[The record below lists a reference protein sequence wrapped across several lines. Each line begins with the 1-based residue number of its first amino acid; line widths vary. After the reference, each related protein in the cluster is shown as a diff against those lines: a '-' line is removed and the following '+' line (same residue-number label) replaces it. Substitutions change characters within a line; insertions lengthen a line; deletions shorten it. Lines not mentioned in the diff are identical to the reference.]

1 MNSEEPLQNYMFD
14 MLPEGIKTG
23 AFEFSYNESTHKPTL
38 TLGSEKEVW
47 EIIKLTQKAVF
58 FKIIDEDGYSEEITE
73 FRVLD

>member
-1 MNSEEPLQNYMFD
+1 MNSEEPLQNCMFD

-23 AFEFSYNESTHKPTL
+23 AIKFSYNESTHKPTL
-38 TLGSEKEVW
+38 TLGAEKEVW
-47 EIIKLTQKAVF
+47 EIINLTLKAVF